1 LGTGGRG
8 SGGDDKNR
16 FITDYVVDNER
27 GIVYARKAM
36 TKFSIPAN
44 LLKPIREFLENEAV
58 KLKRKEKAM
67 VKNDPFGDE
76 DRLRENSTEEDVDE
90 QLGHFDNQVKSKF
103 INRQLV
109 QVRKALTRLK
119 LGKYGICEKCGKM
132 IDTERLAVRPEATI
146 CISCEKEDEI

>member
-1 LGTGGRG
+1 
-8 SGGDDKNR
+8 
-16 FITDYVVDNER
+16 
-27 GIVYARKAM
+27 M